1 MVTMGNQQERSLA
14 WLGGILDGEGSISVQ
29 VYTLPDKRVRLTP
42 FVCIVNSD
50 EGILSEI
57 KRILEANDWT
67 GKRKAHNGKTM
78 RSGFRLLG
86 VSPNK
91 KQRASTKCYQFRID
105 GQEPVYDFL
114 KMIRPYLKSTQKQRN
129 ADVIMEY
136 LDLRQQ
142 RWLERDAL
150 GRIRR
155 AKYTRDEIELISSI
169 RTHRNAKSSEAICR
183 APNVIG

>member
-1 MVTMGNQQERSLA
+1 MGNQQERSLA

-29 VYTLPDKRVRLTP
+29 VYTLPDGRVRLTP

-50 EGILSEI
+50 EGILSEVE
-57 KRILEANDWT
+57 RILAEADYT
-67 GKRKAHNGKTM
+67 GQRKAHNGKTM
-78 RSGFRLLG
+78 RSGFRK
-86 VSPNK
+86 VSQSRNK
-91 KQRASTKCYQFRID
+91 KQRDGTRCYQFRID

-114 KMIRPYLKSTQKQRN
+114 RLIRPFLKSTQKQRN
-129 ADVIMEY
+129 ADVIMQY
-136 LDLRQQ
+136 LDMRQS